1 MKDDMQKPPGRSFT
15 ELDVWKRTRKLKNK
29 LRSIVSLFPVEEKYR
44 LADQLIRS
52 SRSINANI
60 AEGHGRYTYKDQIH
74 FCIQAR
80 GSLSETYNHC
90 IDAFDEKFIS
100 TEIMKELK
108 KDINESEKFL
118 NGYIN
123 WLREQLK
130 KENDKK

>member
-1 MKDDMQKPPGRSFT
+1 
-15 ELDVWKRTRKLKNK
+15 
-29 LRSIVSLFPVEEKYR
+29 
-44 LADQLIRS
+44 LIRS

-60 AEGHGRYTYKDQIH
+60 AEGHGRYTYKDPIH

-90 IDAFDEKFIS
+90 IDAFDEKFINADA
-100 TEIMKELK
+100 MKELK
-108 KDINESEKFL
+108 KEINECERFL

>member
-1 MKDDMQKPPGRSFT
+1 MEDDMQKPSGRSFT
-15 ELDVWKRTRKLKNK
+15 ELDAWKKARKLKNK
-29 LRSIVSLFPVEEKYR
+29 LRNITALFPAEEKYR
-44 LADQLIRS
+44 LSDQLIRS
-52 SRSINANI
+52 SRSISANI

-90 IDAFDEKFIS
+90 IDAFDEKLINA
-100 TEIMKELK
+100 EAMKELK
-108 KDINESEKFL
+108 KEINECERFL

-130 KENDKK
+130 NENGKK